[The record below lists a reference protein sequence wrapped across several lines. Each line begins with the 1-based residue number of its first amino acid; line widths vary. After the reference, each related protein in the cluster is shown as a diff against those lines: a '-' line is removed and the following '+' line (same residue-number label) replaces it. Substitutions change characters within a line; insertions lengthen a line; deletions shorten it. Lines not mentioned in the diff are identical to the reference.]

1 MRDLVVFLQFIKRK
15 NTHGEVIILV
25 KINTPPWVLFNVFK
39 IVQMVPNRA
48 KCIISS
54 KLATVPILLE
64 AQTCIWDPSNIN
76 DGDLFETFIALFE
89 HAFAGLG
96 YINKECI
103 VIVDL

>member
-1 MRDLVVFLQFIKRK
+1 M
-15 NTHGEVIILV
+15 IILV
-25 KINTPPWVLFNVFK
+25 KINTPPWVLFNVFE

-64 AQTCIWDPSNIN
+64 AQTCTWDPSSIN
-76 DGDLFETFIALFE
+76 DEDLFETFIALFE
-89 HAFAGLG
+89 HTCAGLG